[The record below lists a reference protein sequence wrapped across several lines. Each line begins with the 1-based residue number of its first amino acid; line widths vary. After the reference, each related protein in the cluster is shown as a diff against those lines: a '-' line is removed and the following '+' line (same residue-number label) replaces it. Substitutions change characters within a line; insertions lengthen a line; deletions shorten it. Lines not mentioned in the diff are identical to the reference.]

1 VLPGQEFPEQPQIGC
16 AREVGRRREG
26 EGNSRISEQS
36 FVTVLPAVV
45 SLCPNTAR
53 VGLAAFDAANS
64 DSFGPW
70 HESKK
75 LGELPAEDEVDLG
88 LAGKV
93 ALVTGSTAG
102 IGFAVAKSLAKEGA
116 HVYVNGRTQGRV
128 DAAVAAIAAEGG
140 TGRAEGIVADF
151 SSAAGAEA
159 VIARL
164 PEADVLVN
172 NVGIFEPKPFA
183 EIPDEDWY
191 RFFEVNVMSGVRLS
205 RHYLAGMLRKN
216 WGRILFISSE
226 SAVQIPAEMVHYG
239 MTKTAQVA
247 IARGI
252 AEGVAGTGVT
262 VNSILPGPTESEGV
276 GGFVEDM
283 ARQQKKSKEQV
294 EKEFFEFV
302 RPSSLLKRFAT
313 VDEVAA
319 MVTYV
324 ASELASATN
333 GAALRVDGGVIR
345 AIL

>member
-1 VLPGQEFPEQPQIGC
+1 MDL
-16 AREVGRRREG
+16 
-26 EGNSRISEQS
+26 
-36 FVTVLPAVV
+36 
-45 SLCPNTAR
+45 
-53 VGLAAFDAANS
+53 
-64 DSFGPW
+64 
-70 HESKK
+70 K
-75 LGELPAEDEVDLG
+75 LT
-88 LAGKV
+88 GKV

-102 IGFAVAKSLAKEGA
+102 IGLAIAKSLAAEGA
-116 HVYVNGRTQGRV
+116 HVYVNGRTQARV
-128 DAAVAAIAAEGG
+128 DAAVTALNEHSGSG
-140 TGRAEGIVADF
+140 NVEGIVADF
-151 SSAAGAEA
+151 GSAAGAEA

-164 PEADVLVN
+164 PEVDVLVN

-183 EIPDEDWY
+183 EIPDEDWF

-205 RHYLAGMLRKN
+205 RHYLKGMLTRN

-247 IARGI
+247 VARGI
-252 AEGVAGTGVT
+252 AETTAGTGVT

-276 GGFVEDM
+276 GGFVDAM
-283 ARQQKKSKEQV
+283 AKQQNKTKAEI
-294 EKEFFEFV
+294 EKDFFEHV

-324 ASELASATN
+324 ASERASATN
-333 GAALRVDGGVIR
+333 GAALRVDGGVVK